1 MNKYYINEYFIIC
14 QNFTEV
20 AVCYNQ
26 GITVYIILQQD
37 VVYLLWCMQENVTSA
52 ATMVYTITCVV
63 SLNRDC

>member
-1 MNKYYINEYFIIC
+1 MQNLRCKTIRCIRNDTRIQIYCDQVIVMIKYYINEYFIIC

-37 VVYLLWCMQENVTSA
+37 VV
-52 ATMVYTITCVV
+52 
-63 SLNRDC
+63 